1 MLITFKKI
9 RKATFSME
17 NLNTLDKAEILKNS
31 VQNAQE
37 FANKYINYEELRK
50 ELNEYQLELP
60 NMVNEGELGKMHVLY
75 AKAQSYHSR
84 ISTIEMLTIQNC
96 SNWKRVTNYM
106 ESFMKDIESK
116 LLISEEAQKLSN
128 SKTQEAF
135 VRTKTEGIREKLTDY
150 QNELEQAL
158 TFKSLVAVKKKDIY
172 SILENVTRQV
182 KLVKNDMRT
191 Y

>member
-1 MLITFKKI
+1 MFITFKKI
-9 RKATFSME
+9 RKATFNME

-31 VQNAQE
+31 VQNAKE

-50 ELNEYQLELP
+50 ELNEYNLELP
-60 NMVNEGELGKMHVLY
+60 NMVNDGELGKMHVLY